1 MWVRDEREWGSM
13 GEADLQFKRDLRVEL
28 FLEEDSASEVKGGGM
43 NGFEGSISPIHTN
56 GESKT

>member
-1 MWVRDEREWGSM
+1 M

-43 NGFEGSISPIHTN
+43 NGVEGSISPIDTRR
-56 GESKT
+56 ES